1 MHAAA
6 ALFTILFSNVEL
18 IENNHKQGLDGVGGV
33 MVLEL
38 FSLPFNWWICFL
50 SIFRCEL
57 FCLAV
62 DLTTNY
68 INKHSFFFFSFVEEK
83 LDESETADKNELGEI
98 TKTSQQKTESV
109 VHIKVR

>member
-1 MHAAA
+1 M
-6 ALFTILFSNVEL
+6 
-18 IENNHKQGLDGVGGV
+18 
-33 MVLEL
+33 
-38 FSLPFNWWICFL
+38 
-50 SIFRCEL
+50 
-57 FCLAV
+57 AV

-109 VHIKVR
+109 VHIKVRKEYCRTGAFGLSNLLERQKVKVCGTVSLTLSVALNRSAISSC

>member
-1 MHAAA
+1 MVSVVSWCWNFSRCLLTDRSASC
-6 ALFTILFSNVEL
+6 LFY
-18 IENNHKQGLDGVGGV
+18 
-33 MVLEL
+33 
-38 FSLPFNWWICFL
+38 
-50 SIFRCEL
+50 RCEL